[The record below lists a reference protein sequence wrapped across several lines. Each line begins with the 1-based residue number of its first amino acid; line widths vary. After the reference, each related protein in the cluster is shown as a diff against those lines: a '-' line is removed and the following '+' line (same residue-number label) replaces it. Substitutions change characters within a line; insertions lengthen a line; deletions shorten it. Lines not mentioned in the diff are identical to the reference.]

1 MKPTSLKRVGVELV
15 VVSFVVLFQEL
26 ALIRWLPAQVR
37 VVAYFQNLILIS
49 AFLGL
54 GVGALRAR
62 KGSLLWLWPLGLTVL
77 IGTAMALSRV
87 AFTAN
92 GVTEHLWLLYSDLSA
107 GAPVV
112 EGIRLPIV
120 VLFVLAGLTFVP
132 LGQLVA
138 QRLNVFRER
147 SSPLWG
153 YSFDLVGSLLGVVV
167 FSFLSFTGTFP
178 VVWFGVV
185 FAVGG
190 VLLLGH
196 RRLLLAHALVGV
208 GVLAGVH
215 HFEKADRYS
224 PYYALSSEPVPG
236 TPDYVIRTNGSLHQ
250 VAVGLEA
257 SDPVL
262 TEDQAR
268 AREGY
273 PLPFQLLGKPLG
285 KVLVLGAG
293 TGNDVAVLLD
303 QGAQEVHAV
312 EIDPVI
318 LQMGRELHP
327 DKPYDDPR
335 VTVLNTDARSYLQ
348 DTEERYD
355 LVVFGTL
362 DSMTRLSALSNVR
375 LDNFV
380 YTLEAIEA
388 AARILKP
395 NGGLVLYFWV
405 GKEHIFSHLTTLLFA
420 AFGELPEVYQG
431 EWGLFSHVFLAGPAF
446 SEVPDH
452 PARVDLRSV
461 ASWLDET
468 EIPTDDWPYLYL
480 PRRGVN
486 TFYLSLMFVFL
497 AISFLAVSVASRE
510 MREGMR
516 TGRGID
522 GEMFFF
528 GVAFLLLETRFVT
541 AINLVW
547 GATWITSAA
556 VFGSILATILLT
568 TILMELRPI
577 PWKVASTGLVLSVLL
592 TFFVPVHAL
601 LAESSI
607 LRLALSVSYVGTPI
621 FFAAACFAERFR
633 VRESVDVAFGW
644 NLLGA
649 VAGGLIEFFSM
660 LVGIHAMALV
670 ALLAYAVAFF
680 LGRSEGLSA
689 DLALD
694 EDQPLIP
701 RHGDP
706 AEVLPRGVLS
716 QRP

>member
-1 MKPTSLKRVGVELV
+1 LKTTSVKRAGAELV

-26 ALIRWLPAQVR
+26 VLIRWLPAQVR
-37 VVAYFQNLILIS
+37 VAAYFQNLILIS

-62 KGSLLWLWPLGLTVL
+62 KGSVLWLWPLSLAMLV
-77 IGTAMALSRV
+77 GTALALSRV

-92 GVTEHLWLLYSDLSA
+92 GVTEHLWLLYSDLPA

-112 EGIRLPIV
+112 EGIRTPIL

-138 QRLNVFRER
+138 QRLNLFRER

-153 YSFDLVGSLLGVVV
+153 YSFDLSGSLLGVVV
-167 FSFLSFTGTFP
+167 FSLLSFTGAFP

-185 FAVGG
+185 LAVGG
-190 VLLLGH
+190 VLLLGN
-196 RRLLLAHALVGV
+196 RRLLLTHALVGV

-273 PLPFQLLGKPLG
+273 PFPFQLLGRPLG

-312 EIDPVI
+312 EIDPLI

-335 VTVLNTDARSYLQ
+335 VTVFNTDARAYLH

-362 DSMTRLSALSNVR
+362 DSMTKLSALSSIR

-380 YTLEAIEA
+380 YTLEAMEA
-388 AARILKP
+388 ASRILKP

-405 GKEHIFSHLTTLLFA
+405 GKEHIFSNLTALLFT
-420 AFGELPEVYQG
+420 AFGELPKVYQG

-446 SEVPDH
+446 SHVPDH
-452 PARVDLRSV
+452 PSRVDLRSV
-461 ASWLDET
+461 ASWLDKA

-480 PRRGVN
+480 PRRGVDS
-486 TFYLSLMFVFL
+486 FYLSLMFAFL
-497 AISFLAVSVASRE
+497 AISFLAVAVASRE
-510 MREGMR
+510 MREGLK

-528 GVAFLLLETRFVT
+528 GVGFLLLETRFVT

-547 GATWITSAA
+547 GATWITSAV
-556 VFGSILATILLT
+556 VFGAILATILLT
-568 TILMELRPI
+568 TVLMELRPI

-592 TFFVPVHAL
+592 IFFIPVHAL
-601 LAESSI
+601 LADSSSI
-607 LRLALSVSYVGTPI
+607 RLTLSVLYVGSPI
-621 FFAAACFAERFR
+621 FFAGACFADRFR
-633 VRESVDVAFGW
+633 VRESVDMAFGW

-670 ALLAYAVAFF
+670 ALMAYAAAFL
-680 LGRSEGLSA
+680 LGRSAERAPAPRSA
-689 DLALD
+689 
-694 EDQPLIP
+694 
-701 RHGDP
+701 
-706 AEVLPRGVLS
+706 
-716 QRP
+716 

>member
-1 MKPTSLKRVGVELV
+1 VEQTTLKTTSVKRAGAELV

-26 ALIRWLPAQVR
+26 VLIRWLPAQVR
-37 VVAYFQNLILIS
+37 VAAYFQNLILIS

-62 KGSLLWLWPLGLTVL
+62 RGSILWLWPLSLTVL
-77 IGTAMALSRV
+77 VGTALAVSRV

-92 GVTEHLWLLYSDLSA
+92 GVTEHLWLLYSDLPA

-112 EGIRLPIV
+112 EGIRLPIL

-138 QRLNVFRER
+138 QRLNLFRER

-153 YSFDLVGSLLGVVV
+153 YSCDLSGSLLGVVV
-167 FSFLSFTGTFP
+167 FSLLSFTGTFP

-190 VLLLGH
+190 VLLFGN
-196 RRLLLAHALVGV
+196 RRLLLAHALVAV

-224 PYYALSSEPVPG
+224 PYYALNSEPVPG

-250 VAVGLEA
+250 VAVGLKA
-257 SDPVL
+257 SDPAL
-262 TEDQAR
+262 TEDQDR

-335 VTVLNTDARSYLQ
+335 VTVFNTDARAYLH

-362 DSMTRLSALSNVR
+362 DSMTKLSALSSIR

-380 YTLEAIEA
+380 YTLEGMEA
-388 AARILKP
+388 ASRILKP
-395 NGGLVLYFWV
+395 DGGLVLYFWV
-405 GKEHIFSHLTTLLFA
+405 GKEHIFSNLTALLFA
-420 AFGELPEVYQG
+420 AFGELPKVYQG

-446 SEVPDH
+446 SHVPDH

-461 ASWLDET
+461 ASWLDEA

-480 PRRGVN
+480 PRRGVDS
-486 TFYLSLMFVFL
+486 FYLSLMFAFL
-497 AISFLAVSVASRE
+497 AISFLAVAVASRE
-510 MREGMR
+510 MREGLK

-528 GVAFLLLETRFVT
+528 GVGFLLLETRFVT
-541 AINLVW
+541 AINLAW
-547 GATWITSAA
+547 GATWITSAV
-556 VFGSILATILLT
+556 VFGAILATILLT
-568 TILMELRPI
+568 TVLMELRPI
-577 PWKVASTGLVLSVLL
+577 PWKVASTGLVLSLL
-592 TFFVPVHAL
+592 LIFFIPVHTL
-601 LAESSI
+601 LAESPSI
-607 LRLALSVSYVGTPI
+607 RLALSVLYVGTPI
-621 FFAAACFAERFR
+621 FFAAACFADRFR
-633 VRESVDVAFGW
+633 VRESVDMAFGW

-670 ALLAYAVAFF
+670 ALLAYAAAFF
-680 LGRSEGLSA
+680 LGPSVEQVLASRSA
-689 DLALD
+689 
-694 EDQPLIP
+694 
-701 RHGDP
+701 
-706 AEVLPRGVLS
+706 
-716 QRP
+716 